1 MTLLGWIRVINRP
14 KDLQGVVG
22 EGCKDILY
30 FEAFCLIVWDY
41 TGCKGVLC
49 FETFCMG
56 LYGMQ
61 WYFIFCNIL
70 YGIIEDAR

>member
-41 TGCKGVLC
+41 TGCKGIYISKHFVWDYTQEARV
-49 FETFCMG
+49 F
-56 LYGMQ
+56 Y
-61 WYFIFCNIL
+61 IL
-70 YGIIEDAR
+70 KHFVWD